1 MSYYILVAEDE
12 TVTRNAIAENLRS
25 ILPDARLLL
34 AENGLRAVE
43 QARALPRLDIVFM
56 DLKMPLMDGIEAAR
70 ELRTQWEN
78 CQIIFLTAYS
88 GFDSM
93 REALALGAADYL
105 LKPFS
110 QTGLVAAV
118 QKAAG
123 RLKLLEQTREQLTRA
138 QAERERLSELVDER
152 TLLDVASGAL
162 DIDSEEALA
171 GSAASGAFAVVRC
184 PAGFS
189 PQRAS
194 GLLRGAPWE
203 ARLRVLVRVRAE
215 YIFLLVFSSLEEDVS
230 AAVHERLGAL
240 CGKIRRLMHA
250 SLSAAVSDTFHS
262 IHSAADACF
271 RCYAALPAPGGSA
284 AVRWLRENG
293 AEAYAF
299 GSPPAFRL
307 DADGVETLFAYFAL
321 QRFSLPVC
329 QRHLLARME
338 ESIGSLTPQARALV
352 TACEDLP
359 SLAETARELCAALC
373 QPLDAPQDAPE
384 PPADGTEARIKDYLL
399 AHYAEEITLEDI
411 SAALGYSR
419 TYFSKLFKRL
429 FGKNFV
435 AYLTDLRIEEAKRLL
450 KNGPF
455 GIREVASRTGFRDGA
470 YFSSTFR
477 RLTGQTPSEYQES
490 VRKKR

>member
-1 MSYYILVAEDE
+1 MSYHVLIAEDE
-12 TVTRNAIAENLRS
+12 TLTRNAIAENLRA
-25 ILPDARLLL
+25 ILPDARLVL

-43 QARALPRLDIVFM
+43 QARELPRLDLVFL
-56 DLKMPLMDGIEAAR
+56 DLKMPVMDGIQAAR
-70 ELRTQWEN
+70 ELRAQWEN
-78 CQIIFLTAYS
+78 CQIVFLTAYS
-88 GFDSM
+88 DFDFM
-93 REALALGAADYL
+93 REALALGAVDYL

-138 QAERERLSELVDER
+138 RAERERLSELVDER

-189 PQRAS
+189 PRRAE
-194 GLLRGAPWE
+194 GLLRGAQWE
-203 ARLRVLVRVRAE
+203 PRLRVLVRVRGLH
-215 YIFLLVFSSLEEDVS
+215 IFLLVFSGLEEDVS
-230 AAVHERLGAL
+230 AIVYERLDSL
-240 CGKIRRLMHA
+240 CAKIHRLMRA
-250 SLSAAVSDTFHS
+250 ELAAAVSDTFHS
-262 IHSAADACF
+262 LHQAAGACF
-271 RCYAALPAPGGSA
+271 RCYAALPEAGER
-284 AVRWLRENG
+284 VRWLKENG
-293 AEAYAF
+293 AEAYAL
-299 GSPPAFRL
+299 GRPPVFRL
-307 DADGVETLFAYFAL
+307 NAAGVETLLEYFKL

-338 ESIGSLTPQARALV
+338 ESAESLSQPVRARVMECGGMEELEAV
-352 TACEDLP
+352 
-359 SLAETARELCAALC
+359 ARELCAGT
-373 QPLDAPQDAPE
+373 PE
-384 PPADGTEARIKDYLL
+384 PPAPPPAPPPGEDGAGAKIREYLL
-399 AHYAEEITLEDI
+399 AHYPEEVTLESI
-411 SAALGYSR
+411 SAELGYSR

-450 KNGPF
+450 RNEAL

-470 YFSSTFR
+470 YFASTFR
-477 RLTGQTPSEYQES
+477 RLTGQTPSEYQEA
-490 VRKKR
+490 VRRSR